1 MRVLLKRIIAFS
13 LFIFI
18 IGGITITAKALP
30 IMKDGYQIYDE
41 TLKAT
46 SIEVAIKEIKN
57 DENYVPLSE
66 ISNEYLEEVIKTEDK
81 RFYNHIGID
90 FIAIT
95 RAMYN
100 NLKAGYFA
108 QGGSTITQQLAKNMF
123 FSSEKNYER
132 KFAELL
138 MAFKLEKMLSK
149 KEILE
154 LYCNVTYLGD
164 GCYGVKEA
172 AEYYYNTNP
181 KGLTSE
187 QISTLVFSFRNPSK
201 YNPKALE
208 EAISY

>member
-1 MRVLLKRIIAFS
+1 MRVLLKRTIVFS

-30 IMKDGYQIYDE
+30 IMKEGYQIYE
-41 TLKAT
+41 QTLKAT
-46 SIEVAIKEIKN
+46 SVEIAIKKIKN

-100 NLKAGYFA
+100 NLKVGYFA

-172 AEYYYNTNP
+172 AEHYYNINP